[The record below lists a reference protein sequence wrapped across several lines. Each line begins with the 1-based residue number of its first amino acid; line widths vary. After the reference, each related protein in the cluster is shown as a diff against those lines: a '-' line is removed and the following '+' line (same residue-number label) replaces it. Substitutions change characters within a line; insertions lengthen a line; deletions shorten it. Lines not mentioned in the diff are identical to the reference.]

1 VVQVRSDPLYI
12 IMFFYQDLDPLTL
25 LRLSLEAGWK
35 NFLHM

>member
-1 VVQVRSDPLYI
+1 
-12 IMFFYQDLDPLTL
+12 MFFYQDLDPLTL